1 MDGSIDLLIVL
12 RGRSDIAVKAVF
24 AVCNKGVAVKGA
36 QPFGGAAPNQI
47 AVFDVHIAVLIAYHQ
62 CQIAL
67 CFEAETHFLGVE
79 IDMIGD
85 SNFNGGRA
93 HDLAVLHHLNGYGAG
108 LFTGHKLTGI
118 GINGTHIHTVV
129 SQCPSH
135 AFGNIHGEACS
146 IHATGFKLHLITGGI
161 QLIVGGNGNMIEL
174 TGFFGSGNDQQ
185 SGADLTLST
194 VRG

>member
-1 MDGSIDLLIVL
+1 MDRTADRTVISRNGGH
-12 RGRSDIAVKAVF
+12 RAVQAV
-24 AVCNKGVAVKGA
+24 VGIRHKDVAIKGA
-36 QPFGGAAPNQI
+36 QPFGRAMPDQI
-47 AVFDVHIAVLIAYHQ
+47 AILDVHIAVLIANHQ

-67 CFEAETHFLGVE
+67 CLEAEAHLLGVE

-174 TGFFGSGNDQQ
+174 TGFFGNDQQ